1 MSGDDQWE
9 PEEIKAIRARLAE
22 LPREDQ
28 QRPFLLNELGSA
40 LRLHYRSNHEPA
52 LLREGVTRHRDA
64 YELDSTAGFLVN
76 LTNALLDAYEARP
89 DDPEPLEDA
98 YTTLTRALE
107 PGPNSLADD
116 PDVLASLAG
125 VLDKKWDRYGQEKD
139 LLAYVDH
146 HRRAARTAEEQK
158 NPRTARFCARL
169 CDALLDL
176 HTRLPRSAHLDEAAE
191 AIRRALMAAPPG
203 HSDRPTCLNSACCVE
218 EQRFEHDRDV
228 ERLRRAEALAEEACS
243 APREDHGTDRGSY
256 FNTWGNVLRTWNGV
270 TGEPHL
276 LDRAIAAQREAVRST
291 PPRHPNRAG
300 ILANMATTY
309 LRHAYATG
317 DRALLPEAYD
327 LYRKAISRTVGERG
341 AALHRYNLASMLGEF
356 SEVFVPVLSMSEA
369 EVLDL
374 AIEEA
379 QRAVDALPVEDAQR
393 RRYVLGLA
401 TRLGGRYSREHR
413 PEDFARTVRLLE
425 TNLPVAGSDAETD
438 AETARC
444 CLGIAELWR
453 TRAFHTVAPSDLS
466 AAETV
471 YRQALDA
478 RQGAP
483 VELEVHLKYGL
494 ATVLVLSAES
504 WIVGGRP
511 FTDAFVARYRE
522 ATELYRWCALYP
534 DALVQDRIR
543 RAHSW
548 ARAAARLKNWREAIE
563 AYRLAFSFVPL
574 LAPQHLARADREEL
588 LTTLD
593 GVAADAAACALSMG
607 DPYTALEFL
616 ESGRGLFLTE
626 SLGLREEL
634 AKLDTHAPRLGSR
647 FLQLRAEVAA
657 AGGGSGWNRDDPEAV
672 VEQGFMAPELSVY
685 RARAVELREV
695 LETLRKVPG
704 LTRFLMPPDVRS
716 LVEASADATGPVVVV
731 NVSAVRCDALIVRDG
746 TVRVLPLPEL
756 TWYEALRRAEDLQR
770 STWQASDRALPLDE
784 RASAEQELSAV
795 LDWLWRTVARPVL
808 DDLDRPRP
816 ASRRRP
822 ALPGA
827 GYRRPRVWWCAT
839 GPLSGMPLHAAS
851 LLPDPARPAD
861 TSTVTDSVIDR
872 VVSSYA
878 PTLSVPA
885 YSRDTTLGNA
895 PKVLAVGLK
904 NTPGE
909 AKLAGAHL
917 EVDAVCRWAPDAT
930 RLKGEEASRAAVL
943 AGLRTHDWVHFAG
956 HAAQDSSADDNGH
969 LICHDHAAEGPLTTA
984 DIADAQAASRS
995 FLAYLAAC
1003 DTARGRANLTDQA
1016 MHLAGG
1022 VQSAG
1027 FAHVVA
1033 SFWPLQSTTS
1043 LLMTKTFYTYLE
1055 GRPVSHDTVAR
1066 AADHAARAARESS
1079 PGRPSWW
1086 TSFHHMGP

>member
-1 MSGDDQWE
+1 MSEGEQWV

-22 LPREDQ
+22 LPQWDQ
-28 QRPFLLNELGSA
+28 QRPILLDELGSA
-40 LRLHYRSNHEPA
+40 LRMYYRSHHDPA
-52 LLREGVTRHRDA
+52 LLREAVESHRLA
-64 YELDSTAGFLVN
+64 YRQAPIAPFLVN

-98 YTTLTRALE
+98 YRTLTRALE
-107 PGPNSLADD
+107 PGPNSRADD

-125 VLDKKWDRYGQEKD
+125 VLDQKWDRYGQERD

-146 HRRAARTAEEQK
+146 HRRAARSAEQQS
-158 NPRTARFCARL
+158 NPHTARFCVHL

-176 HTRLPRSAHLDEAAE
+176 HTRSPDPAHLDEAAE
-191 AIRRALMAAPPG
+191 AIDRALTVAPPG
-203 HSDRPTCLNSACCVE
+203 HSDRPTSLDSACRVE
-218 EQRFEHDRDV
+218 ERRFEQDGDV

-256 FNTWGNVLRTWNGV
+256 FNTWGNVLRTWHGV
-270 TGEPHL
+270 TGEPQL
-276 LDRAIAAQREAVRST
+276 LDRAITVQREAVEST

-309 LRHAYATG
+309 RLHARATG
-317 DRALLPEAYD
+317 DRAPLPKAYD

-341 AALHRYNLASMLGEF
+341 AALHRYSLASMLGEF
-356 SEVFVPVLSMSEA
+356 GEVFTSALWMSEA

-374 AIEEA
+374 AVEEA

-393 RRYVLGLA
+393 RRYILGLA
-401 TRLGGRYSREHR
+401 AQLVSRYKREHR
-413 PEDFARTVRLLE
+413 PEDFARAVGLLE
-425 TNLPVAGSDAETD
+425 ENVAAGKAAMTETD
-438 AETARC
+438 EARC
-444 CLGIAELWR
+444 RLGIAELWQ
-453 TRAFHTVAPSDLS
+453 TRAFHTFDPSHFSVA
-466 AAETV
+466 ERV
-471 YRQALDA
+471 HRQALEA
-478 RQGAP
+478 HGGASSQ
-483 VELEVHLKYGL
+483 LEVHLKFGL
-494 ATVLVLSAES
+494 AMVLRFSAES
-504 WIVGGRP
+504 WVMGKRP
-511 FTDAFVARYRE
+511 FTDAFVTRLRE
-522 ATELYRWCALYP
+522 ATELFRWCALHP
-534 DALVQDRIR
+534 EGLFRDRIR
-543 RAHSW
+543 RADAW
-548 ARAAARLKNWREAIE
+548 GQAAARLKNWPEALE

-593 GVAADAAACALSMG
+593 GVAADAAACAVSMG
-607 DPYTALEFL
+607 DRYTALEFL

-634 AKLDTHAPRLGSR
+634 AKLDTHAPQRGGR

-657 AGGGSGWNRDDPEAV
+657 AGGGSGWNRDDPEAA
-672 VEQGFMAPELSVY
+672 VEQGFMAPELSAH
-685 RARAVELREV
+685 RARAAELQEV
-695 LETLRKVPG
+695 LATLRKVPG

-716 LVEASADATGPVVVV
+716 LVEATGDATGPVVVV

-746 TVRVLPLPEL
+746 TVRVLPLPDL
-756 TWYEALRRAEDLQR
+756 TWYEALRRAEALRR
-770 STWQASDRALPLDE
+770 STWQASDRGRSLEE
-784 RASAEQELSAV
+784 RASAEQELSVV

-827 GYRRPRVWWCAT
+827 GHLRPRVWWCAT
-839 GPLSGMPLHAAS
+839 GPLSGMPLHAAAP
-851 LLPDPARPAD
+851 LPDPERPAD
-861 TSTVTDSVIDR
+861 TSTATDSVIDR
-872 VVSSYA
+872 VVSSYT
-878 PTLSVPA
+878 PTLSTLA
-885 YSRDTTLGNA
+885 YSRDTVLGNA

-904 NTPGE
+904 NTPGQP
-909 AKLAGAHL
+909 KLAGAHL
-917 EVDAVCRWAPDAT
+917 EVEAVCRWAPHAT
-930 RLKGEEASRAAVL
+930 RLRDEEASRAAVL

-956 HAAQDSSADDNGH
+956 HAEQVPSADDNGH
-969 LICHDHAAEGPLTTA
+969 LVCHDHATEGPLTTA
-984 DIADAQAASRS
+984 DIADVQSASRS

-1003 DTARGRANLTDQA
+1003 DTARGRANLIDQA

-1043 LLMTKTFYTYLE
+1043 LDMTRNFYRYLE

-1066 AADHAARAARESS
+1066 AADHAARTAREKAL
-1079 PGRPSWW
+1079 GRPSWW